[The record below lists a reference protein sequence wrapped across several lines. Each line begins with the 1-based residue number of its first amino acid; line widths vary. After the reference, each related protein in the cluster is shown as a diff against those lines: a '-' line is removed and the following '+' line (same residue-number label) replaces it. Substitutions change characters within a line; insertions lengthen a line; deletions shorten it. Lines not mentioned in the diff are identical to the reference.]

1 MLWWDY
7 NDDDDDDDVVND
19 DGGKFR
25 NYVLSYMTYT
35 MMDYLKIKMLIRFS
49 FVHCHYIINA
59 HNIFLNFIYVK
70 IK

>member
-7 NDDDDDDDVVND
+7 NDDDDDDVND

-35 MMDYLKIKMLIRFS
+35 MMDCLKIKMLIRFS
-49 FVHCHYIINA
+49 FVYQHTIR
-59 HNIFLNFIYVK
+59 
-70 IK
+70 